1 MLKVNRAQKKKL
13 FVAMMIIMMIPVL
26 ALGQGSFE
34 ILPDNVWPKVA
45 EQPPECEHLYGEPI
59 LFATERVR
67 LESYFNCRMEIKIYS
82 KDCQKCA
89 KPDYEL
95 EYELIPHDVDNTV
108 CKRCGYL
115 MTPPA
120 MMVPLK

>member
-1 MLKVNRAQKKKL
+1 MNRAQKKKL

-59 LFATERVR
+59 LFATEGFGRILDTMSLVSMYQPN
-67 LESYFNCRMEIKIYS
+67 LQAIQALYDIFSWVGAILFALSIVM
-82 KDCQKCA
+82 
-89 KPDYEL
+89 
-95 EYELIPHDVDNTV
+95 TV
-108 CKRCGYL
+108 ASGIVYIVQNRK
-115 MTPPA
+115 
-120 MMVPLK
+120 VFSDK

>member
-1 MLKVNRAQKKKL
+1 MNVNRAQKKKL

-34 ILPDNVWPKVA
+34 TLPDNVWPETTEKP
-45 EQPPECEHLYGEPI
+45 QECEHAYSEPL
-59 LFATERVR
+59 LFTTERVR
-67 LESYFNCRMEIKIYS
+67 LESYFDCMMEIKIYS
-82 KDCQKCA
+82 KDCEKCA